1 MATYTPKRL
10 TNPTV
15 LTTSYVTQYAAPS
28 ATTTIVK
35 QLIISNPTGTAA
47 TVNVSIVPSG
57 GSASTSNNILGG
69 LTVSA
74 NSTLVFDLSQVLAT
88 GDFISALASAGST
101 LNIVVSGVEVA

>member
-15 LTTSYVTQYAAPS
+15 LTTSYVSQYTVPS

-35 QLIISNPTGTAA
+35 QLIIANPTGTAA
-47 TVNVSIVPSG
+47 TASVSIVPSA
-57 GSASTSNNILGG
+57 GSASTSNNVIGG

-88 GDFISALASAGST
+88 GDSIWALASAGTT
-101 LNIVVSGVEVA
+101 LNIVISGVEVA